1 MNGVAGTSAVIAFET
16 ARLRLRR
23 QTLDDAAFLIAVMND
38 PDFIRHIAD
47 RGVRTLDD
55 ARAYLTAGA
64 LASYAEHGFGLWL
77 VERMSDGAALGLCG
91 LVKRPSLTDADV
103 GYALLPAFRGQGYA
117 REAVAGTVAHACAA
131 YGLTR
136 LIAVVNPDNLPSRR
150 LLELEGFVFERMVRM
165 APEEPEILLLA
176 RVAPAEAG

>member
-1 MNGVAGTSAVIAFET
+1 MSRIAFET
-16 ARLRLRR
+16 ARLRLRE
-23 QTLDDAAFLIAVMND
+23 QTLDDAAFLITVMND

-55 ARAYLTAGA
+55 ARTYLTAGA

-77 VERMSDGAALGLCG
+77 VERKTDGAAIGLCG
-91 LVKRPSLTDADV
+91 LVKRPAFDDVDV

-117 REAVAGTVAHACAA
+117 REAVAGTLAYARAAH
-131 YGLTR
+131 GLSR
-136 LIAVVNPDNLPSRR
+136 LIAVVNPDNLPSRK

-165 APEEPEILLLA
+165 TPEEPEILLLA
-176 RVAPAEAG
+176 RVAPAER